1 MKNNSNKIRV
11 ISLTWAVIGVVLLI
25 LIWICDSFENCS
37 MQQNLTYVVRLYAG
51 ISGIISGV
59 IARLSKKGK

>member
-11 ISLTWAVIGVVLLI
+11 ISLTWTVIGVVLLI